1 LESGQCLVPKCFVVF
16 FLQKKLKLRS
26 YKQLAAHRFLGDLA
40 KKIFSTGASQVGSPV
55 PVNEIWALFGRAVVT
70 SCSASFSCQR
80 RKGMSPGESG
90 RSKALVILP
99 SASPPFPLLLW
110 GGPRAECGLTMLRV
124 RSQKATGSWEPA
136 DHPLGL
142 CHSGSVVWNYR
153 LPVLVS
159 RRNRFRQARVGS
171 WLLSNALASL
181 GGFVFPPSP
190 GQQPL

>member
-1 LESGQCLVPKCFVVF
+1 MPKCFVVF
-16 FLQKKLKLRS
+16 FLQKKLELGS
-26 YKQLAAHRFLGDLA
+26 CKQLTAHSFLEDLA
-40 KKIFSTGASQVGSPV
+40 KKIYSPGASQVGSPV
-55 PVNEIWALFGRAVVT
+55 LVNEKIWALFGRAVVT
-70 SCSASFSCQR
+70 SCSASLSCQR

-99 SASPPFPLLLW
+99 SASPPFPLLPW
-110 GGPRAECGLTMLRV
+110 GATRAVCGLTLLRV

-142 CHSGSVVWNYR
+142 CHSGSVVWNCR

-159 RRNRFRQARVGS
+159 RRNRYRQVRVGS
-171 WLLSNALASL
+171 RLLSNALASL

-190 GQQPL
+190 GQQLL